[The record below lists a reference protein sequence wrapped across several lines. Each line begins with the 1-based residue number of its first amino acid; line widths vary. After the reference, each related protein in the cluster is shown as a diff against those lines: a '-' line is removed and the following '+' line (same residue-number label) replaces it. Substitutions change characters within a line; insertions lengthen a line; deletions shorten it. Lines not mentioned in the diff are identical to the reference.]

1 LRGNDLAKIMRDNKM
16 SLELARTRV
25 SCILG
30 KYIAMARLRS
40 WINHDLPMPMIL
52 TEERILAPHFAS
64 EVFQDESEIIR
75 EEE

>member
-1 LRGNDLAKIMRDNKM
+1 
-16 SLELARTRV
+16 
-25 SCILG
+25 
-30 KYIAMARLRS
+30 
-40 WINHDLPMPMIL
+40 MIL